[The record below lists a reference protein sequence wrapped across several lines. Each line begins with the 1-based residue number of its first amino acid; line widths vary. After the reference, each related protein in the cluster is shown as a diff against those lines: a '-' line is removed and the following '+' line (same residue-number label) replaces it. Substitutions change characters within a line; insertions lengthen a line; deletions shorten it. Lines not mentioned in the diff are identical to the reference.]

1 MRSLPCDQRAT
12 ACSASIPPV
21 QNLAG
26 GDRVRVGGAQDSL
39 AVGDHLLVEGDG
51 VLGTPRLLVGGGEVG
66 AGPDRVRRGA
76 AHRIGVGNA
85 SEREILVARDRW
97 ARSRRSASVAQGLAP
112 LAGFV
117 TAVAVVLGGPARA
130 VAAPVAPATARPPDV
145 AAFIPAGYRVTAV
158 VKVNLDGAAV
168 DEEAITAVG
177 TAPPQGLVPTTVVL
191 IAWDSYALRWTSV
204 FDAAQQ
210 SSYQTESQMGQKGPG
225 LIAPEQPGPQV
236 AVIHDLPGNSA
247 SLVYW
252 VQAIGGNTSSWVIG
266 IVNFKDQT
274 AGLDWYGSQNLA
286 HIFAYG
292 VKPKVPFPAPRVI
305 GRAPHQELRVAGPWE
320 TPDDNQSYAVRQ
332 YSYVIAYSGDPPHYQ
347 VADDTRSLVGV
358 EVSTSA
364 SKLGAKVEA
373 VYPGTPAQGKL
384 EAGDIIESVVGGPHP
399 PDAKYL
405 NGPQVIDQVALY
417 YPAQHIVL
425 RVKRG
430 NMQLVVPI
438 TLGRWSPA
446 VRSYVEVGKGIYVS
460 M

>member
-1 MRSLPCDQRAT
+1 MGCNYLCRYRCWLLPAPRLSPGIDVEGGRRF
-12 ACSASIPPV
+12 ASW
-21 QNLAG
+21 AG
-26 GDRVRVGGAQDSL
+26 GVAGQRKCAHCPAISGPRRAQPAFHRSRSSRALIVSGWAGAQDGL
-39 AVGDHLLVEGDG
+39 ALGDHLFEDGDG
-51 VLGTPRLLVGGGEVG
+51 VVCTPRLVVRGGEVG

-177 TAPPQGLVPTTVVL
+177 TAPPQRLVPTTVVL

-236 AVIHDLPGNSA
+236 AI
-247 SLVYW
+247 
-252 VQAIGGNTSSWVIG
+252 TSHGMV
-266 IVNFKDQT
+266 
-274 AGLDWYGSQNLA
+274 
-286 HIFAYG
+286 
-292 VKPKVPFPAPRVI
+292 
-305 GRAPHQELRVAGPWE
+305 
-320 TPDDNQSYAVRQ
+320 
-332 YSYVIAYSGDPPHYQ
+332 
-347 VADDTRSLVGV
+347 
-358 EVSTSA
+358 
-364 SKLGAKVEA
+364 
-373 VYPGTPAQGKL
+373 
-384 EAGDIIESVVGGPHP
+384 
-399 PDAKYL
+399 
-405 NGPQVIDQVALY
+405 
-417 YPAQHIVL
+417 
-425 RVKRG
+425 
-430 NMQLVVPI
+430 
-438 TLGRWSPA
+438 
-446 VRSYVEVGKGIYVS
+446 
-460 M
+460 

>member
-1 MRSLPCDQRAT
+1 
-12 ACSASIPPV
+12 
-21 QNLAG
+21 
-26 GDRVRVGGAQDSL
+26 
-39 AVGDHLLVEGDG
+39 
-51 VLGTPRLLVGGGEVG
+51 
-66 AGPDRVRRGA
+66 
-76 AHRIGVGNA
+76 
-85 SEREILVARDRW
+85 
-97 ARSRRSASVAQGLAP
+97 
-112 LAGFV
+112 
-117 TAVAVVLGGPARA
+117 
-130 VAAPVAPATARPPDV
+130 
-145 AAFIPAGYRVTAV
+145 
-158 VKVNLDGAAV
+158 
-168 DEEAITAVG
+168 
-177 TAPPQGLVPTTVVL
+177 
-191 IAWDSYALRWTSV
+191 
-204 FDAAQQ
+204 
-210 SSYQTESQMGQKGPG
+210 MGQKGPG

-417 YPAQHIVL
+417 YPAQHTVL